1 MIYKIEHDFRD
12 RNNHQI
18 VYRAGQVMIF
28 TGKRAAEIEK
38 VARVN
43 KVTLIR
49 ALTNDELKEYAKA
62 VSWL

>member
-12 RNNHQI
+12 SYNNQI
-18 VYRAGQVMIF
+18 IYRTGQVVIF
-28 TGKRAAEIEK
+28 TKKRAAEIEK
-38 VARVN
+38 VAQLK

-49 ALTNDELKEYAKA
+49 ALSEDELKEYAEA

>member
-12 RNNHQI
+12 AYNSQI
-18 VYRAGQVMIF
+18 IYRTGQIMIF
-28 TGKRAAEIEK
+28 TEKRATEIEK

-43 KVTLIR
+43 KVTLIK
-49 ALTNDELKEYAKA
+49 ALTDDELKEYAEA